1 MVSKSRW
8 FLSKIVIP
16 FGVTRLFLLLAG
28 FFSQYVL
35 PVNSGQSEVVRA
47 TGLQFSASRL
57 IDMWARWDSGWYLFI
72 IRNGYSSGGSFD
84 IQSSLPFFPGYP
96 MLVKFFTLFFPPHL
110 LTDGV
115 IVLLGI
121 VISNALLLVALVFLY
136 KIARKL
142 SDSGRVADLTI
153 WFILAFPS
161 SFFLSSFYTE
171 SLFLCLSVVG
181 YWAALQKKWWLAC
194 IMVSLVAVTRN
205 VGMFLAIPV
214 LYEYLKSKNFSV
226 QKIDLSVL
234 WFGVVPV
241 GVGLFFWYLYTLTG
255 DFFAAIKVQEAWGR
269 VTADPVS
276 SLLFPSNFWLHIT
289 PVDQFFVV
297 SGLVVCWRLFTE
309 KVLEK
314 GKVLALYSFLL
325 CVPTLFTGTLDSFT
339 RFILVVFPLF
349 IYWASVTK
357 DNKKFAG
364 GAIVVF
370 LVVQMIY
377 FGLFS
382 QFYWAG

>member
-1 MVSKSRW
+1 
-8 FLSKIVIP
+8 
-16 FGVTRLFLLLAG
+16 
-28 FFSQYVL
+28 
-35 PVNSGQSEVVRA
+35 
-47 TGLQFSASRL
+47 
-57 IDMWARWDSGWYLFI
+57 
-72 IRNGYSSGGSFD
+72 
-84 IQSSLPFFPGYP
+84 
-96 MLVKFFTLFFPPHL
+96 
-110 LTDGV
+110 
-115 IVLLGI
+115 
-121 VISNALLLVALVFLY
+121 
-136 KIARKL
+136 
-142 SDSGRVADLTI
+142 
-153 WFILAFPS
+153 
-161 SFFLSSFYTE
+161 
-171 SLFLCLSVVG
+171 
-181 YWAALQKKWWLAC
+181 
-194 IMVSLVAVTRN
+194 MVSLVAVTRN
-205 VGMFLAIPV
+205 VGMFLVIPV
-214 LYEYLKSKNFSV
+214 LYEYVKSKNYSV
-226 QKIDLSVL
+226 QKVDLSVL

-289 PVDQFFVV
+289 PVDQFFVM

-309 KVLEK
+309 KILENS
-314 GKVLALYSFLL
+314 KVLALYSFLL

-357 DNKKFAG
+357 DNKKFAV

-370 LVVQMIY
+370 LVVQMVY